1 MIITNWAG
9 TNYRASTKILVIRK
23 LHILCRIKCEIYMQS
38 GMFSCCTH
46 ITPISIN
53 GKYMCVSRRKYTP
66 LNSQTSCHFLT
77 SSIMIYA
84 HTAKIV
90 ITQLIYWFSY
100 LGLKGFYEE
109 YIHATQTPVRKL
121 ELKLCLWQ
129 CPAGIPPKTLQQI
142 PEAIFV

>member
-1 MIITNWAG
+1 
-9 TNYRASTKILVIRK
+9 
-23 LHILCRIKCEIYMQS
+23 
-38 GMFSCCTH
+38 
-46 ITPISIN
+46 
-53 GKYMCVSRRKYTP
+53 
-66 LNSQTSCHFLT
+66 
-77 SSIMIYA
+77 MIYA